1 MWIGYNYSIHFSIY
15 RYNPYNM
22 YNMYNQYNPYNMH
35 NSYNP
40 YTAGNHIHY
49 QEGDLIIAESKEKN
63 ASIKILKGIVIEGER
78 YADSRNIVSVKR
90 IDDERT
96 YTIPTKLIIVHIPSI
111 YYRFNE
117 FKNEILSMSSEDGK
131 EYERLYNIYKTT
143 DNAKYCIGDF
153 IYTDEPCLVTKLDVD
168 SKGKLCYEATNIKG
182 DTIRVYESDIKA
194 SSTYEDYQ
202 RECRKYEISLNEKSE
217 EQYDA
222 TNVTIPNTVA
232 PLCDSTVELSDD
244 SISHNAVDNVSH
256 NTVDNVSHNTVDNVS
271 HNVVD
276 SLENKHKKTEKL
288 LKLGI
293 ALFLGGI

>member
-1 MWIGYNYSIHFSIY
+1 MNDQYNTYTTNNY
-15 RYNPYNM
+15 RYCDR
-22 YNMYNQYNPYNMH
+22 
-35 NSYNP
+35 
-40 YTAGNHIHY
+40 
-49 QEGDLIIAESKEKN
+49 GDLIIAESKEKN
-63 ASIKILKGIVIEGER
+63 ASIKILKGIVIEGVR
-78 YADSRNIVSVKR
+78 STYTWGDIVTVKR
-90 IDDERT
+90 LEDEQI

-131 EYERLYNIYKTT
+131 EYERLYNIYKIT

-153 IYTDEPCLVTKLDVD
+153 IYADEPCLVTKLDVD
-168 SKGKLCYEATNIKG
+168 SNGKLCYEATNIEG

-202 RECRKYEISLNEKSE
+202 RERRKYEISLNKKSE
-217 EQYDA
+217 EQHY
-222 TNVTIPNTVA
+222 VTISNGETS
-232 PLCDSTVELSDD
+232 LCESGGEIIDD
-244 SISHNAVDNVSH
+244 SISHNAVDNVSHNAVDNVSH

>member
-1 MWIGYNYSIHFSIY
+1 MNDQ
-15 RYNPYNM
+15 YNPYNM
-22 YNMYNQYNPYNMH
+22 YNSYNPYNMYMDDQ
-35 NSYNP
+35 YNP

-78 YADSRNIVSVKR
+78 YTDSRNIVTVKR
-90 IDDERT
+90 IDDEQP

-131 EYERLYNIYKTT
+131 EYERLYNIYKKT
-143 DNAKYCIGDF
+143 DNAKYYIGDF
-153 IYTDEPCLVTKLDVD
+153 IYTDGPCLVTKLDVD
-168 SKGKLCYEATNIKG
+168 SKGKLYYEATNIKG

-202 RECRKYEISLNEKSE
+202 RERRKYEISINKKSE
-217 EQYDA
+217 EQH
-222 TNVTIPNTVA
+222 NVTISNVETS
-232 PLCDSTVELSDD
+232 LCDSGVETIDD
-244 SISHNAVDNVSH
+244 SISYNR
-256 NTVDNVSHNTVDNVS
+256 
-271 HNVVD
+271 VD
-276 SLENKHKKTEKL
+276 SLEEKHKKTEKI

-293 ALFLGGI
+293 ALLLGGI

>member
-1 MWIGYNYSIHFSIY
+1 
-15 RYNPYNM
+15 
-22 YNMYNQYNPYNMH
+22 MH

-63 ASIKILKGIVIEGER
+63 ASIRILKGIIIEGER
-78 YADSRNIVSVKR
+78 YTDSRNIVTVKR
-90 IDDERT
+90 IDDGRT

-168 SKGKLCYEATNIKG
+168 SNGKLCYEATNIEG

-202 RECRKYEISLNEKSE
+202 RERRKYEISLNEKSE
-217 EQYDA
+217 EQHDVIVSNIE
-222 TNVTIPNTVA
+222 T
-232 PLCDSTVELSDD
+232 PLCDSAVEAIDD
-244 SISHNAVDNVSH
+244 SISHNIVDGVSH

-271 HNVVD
+271 YNVVD

-293 ALFLGGI
+293 SLLLGGI

>member
-1 MWIGYNYSIHFSIY
+1 MNDQYNTYTTNNY
-15 RYNPYNM
+15 RYCD
-22 YNMYNQYNPYNMH
+22 
-35 NSYNP
+35 
-40 YTAGNHIHY
+40 G
-49 QEGDLIIAESKEKN
+49 GDLIIAESKEKN
-63 ASIKILKGIVIEGER
+63 ASIKILKGIVIEGVR
-78 YADSRNIVSVKR
+78 RTYTCGDVVTVKR
-90 IDDERT
+90 LEDEQI

-131 EYERLYNIYKTT
+131 EYERLYNIYKIT
-143 DNAKYCIGDF
+143 DNAKYYIGDF

-168 SKGKLCYEATNIKG
+168 SNGKLYYEATNIEG

-194 SSTYEDYQ
+194 NSTYEDYQ
-202 RECRKYEISLNEKSE
+202 RERKKYEISLNKKSE
-217 EQYDA
+217 EQHDIIVSNIE
-222 TNVTIPNTVA
+222 TS
-232 PLCDSTVELSDD
+232 LCDSGSEIIDD

-256 NTVDNVSHNTVDNVS
+256 NTVDNVSY
-271 HNVVD
+271 NVVY

>member
-1 MWIGYNYSIHFSIY
+1 MGVIIQSTFLFD

-90 IDDERT
+90 IDDEQT
-96 YTIPTKLIIVHIPSI
+96 YTIPTKLIIVHIPCI
-111 YYRFNE
+111 YYRFDE

-153 IYTDEPCLVTKLDVD
+153 IDADGPCLVTKLDVD
-168 SKGKLCYEATNIKG
+168 SEGKLCYEVTNIKG
-182 DTIRVYESDIKA
+182 DTIRVYESNIKA

-202 RECRKYEISLNEKSE
+202 RERRKYEISLNEKSE

-232 PLCDSTVELSDD
+232 SLCDSGVEAIDD
-244 SISHNAVDNVSH
+244 SISHNIVDSVSH
-256 NTVDNVSHNTVDNVS
+256 NTFDL
-271 HNVVD
+271 
-276 SLENKHKKTEKL
+276 LENKHKKTEKL

>member
-1 MWIGYNYSIHFSIY
+1 MGVIIQSTFLFN

-90 IDDERT
+90 IDDEQT
-96 YTIPTKLIIVHIPSI
+96 YTIPTKLIIVHIPCI
-111 YYRFNE
+111 YYRFDE

-131 EYERLYNIYKTT
+131 EYERLYNVYKTT

-153 IYTDEPCLVTKLDVD
+153 IDADGPCLVTKLDVD
-168 SKGKLCYEATNIKG
+168 SEGKLCYEVTNIKG
-182 DTIRVYESDIKA
+182 DTIRDYESNIKA

-202 RECRKYEISLNEKSE
+202 RERRKYEISLNEKSE

-232 PLCDSTVELSDD
+232 SLCDSGVEAIDD
-244 SISHNAVDNVSH
+244 SISHNIVDSVSH
-256 NTVDNVSHNTVDNVS
+256 NTFDL
-271 HNVVD
+271 
-276 SLENKHKKTEKL
+276 LENKHKKTEKL

>member
-1 MWIGYNYSIHFSIY
+1 
-15 RYNPYNM
+15 
-22 YNMYNQYNPYNMH
+22 MH

-40 YTAGNHIHY
+40 YTTGNHIHY
-49 QEGDLIIAESKEKN
+49 QEGDLIIAESKGKN
-63 ASIKILKGIVIEGER
+63 ASIKILKGIIIEGVR
-78 YADSRNIVSVKR
+78 STYTWGDIVTVR
-90 IDDERT
+90 RLEDEQI
-96 YTIPTKLIIVHIPSI
+96 YTIPTKLIIVHVPSI
-111 YYRFNE
+111 YYRFDE
-117 FKNEILSMSSEDGK
+117 FMSEILSMSSDDGK
-131 EYERLYNIYKTT
+131 EYERLYTIYKTT

-153 IYTDEPCLVTKLDVD
+153 IDADGPCLVTKLDVD
-168 SKGKLCYEATNIKG
+168 SEGKLCYEVTNIKG

-202 RECRKYEISLNEKSE
+202 RERRKYEISLNEKSE

-232 PLCDSTVELSDD
+232 SLCDSGVETIDD
-244 SISHNAVDNVSH
+244 SISHNTVDNVSY

>member
-1 MWIGYNYSIHFSIY
+1 
-15 RYNPYNM
+15 
-22 YNMYNQYNPYNMH
+22 MH

-63 ASIKILKGIVIEGER
+63 ASIKLLKGIVIEGER
-78 YADSRNIVSVKR
+78 YTDSRNIVTVKR

-111 YYRFNE
+111 YYRFDE
-117 FKNEILSMSSEDGK
+117 FKAEILSMSSEDGK

-143 DNAKYCIGDF
+143 DNAKYYIGD
-153 IYTDEPCLVTKLDVD
+153 YVDANGSCLITKLDVD
-168 SKGKLCYEATNIKG
+168 SEGKLYYDATNIEG

-194 SSTYEDYQ
+194 KSTYEDYQ
-202 RECRKYEISLNEKSE
+202 RERREYEISRNKKSE

-222 TNVTIPNTVA
+222 TNVTIPDTVA
-232 PLCDSTVELSDD
+232 SLCDSGVETIDNN
-244 SISHNAVDNVSH
+244 ISYNRF
-256 NTVDNVSHNTVDNVS
+256 
-271 HNVVD
+271 D
-276 SLENKHKKTEKL
+276 SLEDKHKKTEKL

>member
-1 MWIGYNYSIHFSIY
+1 MND
-15 RYNPYNM
+15 
-22 YNMYNQYNPYNMH
+22 QYNPYNMH

-78 YADSRNIVSVKR
+78 YTDSRNIVTVKR
-90 IDDERT
+90 IDDGRT

-131 EYERLYNIYKTT
+131 AYERLYNIYKTT
-143 DNAKYCIGDF
+143 DNAKYYIGDF
-153 IYTDEPCLVTKLDVD
+153 IYADGPCLVTKLDVD
-168 SKGKLCYEATNIKG
+168 SKGKLCYEVTNIKG

-202 RECRKYEISLNEKSE
+202 RERRKYEISLNEKSE

-222 TNVTIPNTVA
+222 TNITIPNTVA

-244 SISHNAVDNVSH
+244 SILHNTFDNVSYNVVDNVSY

>member
-1 MWIGYNYSIHFSIY
+1 
-15 RYNPYNM
+15 
-22 YNMYNQYNPYNMH
+22 MH

-63 ASIKILKGIVIEGER
+63 ASIRILKGIVIEGER
-78 YADSRNIVSVKR
+78 YTDSRNIVTVKR
-90 IDDERT
+90 IDYERT

-131 EYERLYNIYKTT
+131 AYERLYNIYKIT

-153 IYTDEPCLVTKLDVD
+153 IYADSPCLVTKLDID
-168 SKGKLCYEATNIKG
+168 SEGKLCYEATNIKG

-202 RECRKYEISLNEKSE
+202 RERRKYEISLNEKSK
-217 EQYDA
+217 EQHDV
-222 TNVTIPNTVA
+222 TNVTIPDTVA
-232 PLCDSTVELSDD
+232 SLCDSGVEAIDD
-244 SISHNAVDNVSH
+244 SISHNIVDSVSH
-256 NTVDNVSHNTVDNVS
+256 NTFDL
-271 HNVVD
+271 
-276 SLENKHKKTEKL
+276 LENKHKKTEKL

>member
-1 MWIGYNYSIHFSIY
+1 
-15 RYNPYNM
+15 M
-22 YNMYNQYNPYNMH
+22 Y

-78 YADSRNIVSVKR
+78 YTDSRNIVSVKR

-131 EYERLYNIYKTT
+131 KYERLYNIYKIT

-153 IYTDEPCLVTKLDVD
+153 IYTDEPCLVTKLDID
-168 SKGKLCYEATNIKG
+168 SEGKLYYEATNIEG

-202 RECRKYEISLNEKSE
+202 RERRKYEISLNEKSE
-217 EQYDA
+217 EQHDV
-222 TNVTIPNTVA
+222 TNVTIPDTVA
-232 PLCDSTVELSDD
+232 SLCDSGGEIIDD
-244 SISHNAVDNVSH
+244 SIL
-256 NTVDNVSHNTVDNVS
+256 HNTVDNVS

>member
-1 MWIGYNYSIHFSIY
+1 
-15 RYNPYNM
+15 M

-78 YADSRNIVSVKR
+78 YTDSRNIVSVKR

-131 EYERLYNIYKTT
+131 AYERLYNIYKTT

-168 SKGKLCYEATNIKG
+168 SNGKLCYEATNIKG
-182 DTIRVYESDIKA
+182 NTIKLYESDIK
-194 SSTYEDYQ
+194 SKSTYNDYQ
-202 RECRKYEISLNEKSE
+202 QARREYEISCNKKLE

-222 TNVTIPNTVA
+222 SNVNIPDSVTS
-232 PLCDSTVELSDD
+232 LCDSGVELINDGVLS
-244 SISHNAVDNVSH
+244 
-256 NTVDNVSHNTVDNVS
+256 NTVDNVSYNVVDNISHNTVDNVS

>member
-1 MWIGYNYSIHFSIY
+1 
-15 RYNPYNM
+15 M

-63 ASIKILKGIVIEGER
+63 ASIKILKGIAIEGER

-143 DNAKYCIGDF
+143 DNAKYYIGDF
-153 IYTDEPCLVTKLDVD
+153 IYADGPCLVTKLDVD
-168 SKGKLCYEATNIKG
+168 SEGKLCYEVTNIKG

-202 RECRKYEISLNEKSE
+202 RERRKYEISLNKKSE
-217 EQYDA
+217 EQHDA
-222 TNVTIPNTVA
+222 TNVTIPDTVA
-232 PLCDSTVELSDD
+232 SLCDSVGEIIDD
-244 SISHNAVDNVSH
+244 SISHNTADNVSHNTVDNVSH
-256 NTVDNVSHNTVDNVS
+256 NTVDNVSYNTVDNVSHNTVDNVS

>member
-1 MWIGYNYSIHFSIY
+1 
-15 RYNPYNM
+15 M

-35 NSYNP
+35 NSYNPYNMYMDDQYNP

-63 ASIKILKGIVIEGER
+63 ASIRILKGIIIEGER
-78 YADSRNIVSVKR
+78 YTDSRNIVTVKR
-90 IDDERT
+90 IDDGRT

-111 YYRFNE
+111 YYRCNE

-153 IYTDEPCLVTKLDVD
+153 IDADGPCLVTKLDVD
-168 SKGKLCYEATNIKG
+168 SEGKLCYEVTNIKG

-202 RECRKYEISLNEKSE
+202 RERRKYEISLNDKSE
-217 EQYDA
+217 EQYDV

-232 PLCDSTVELSDD
+232 SLCDSGVETIDD
-244 SISHNAVDNVSH
+244 SISH
-256 NTVDNVSHNTVDNVS
+256 NTVDNVSYNTFN
-271 HNVVD
+271 
-276 SLENKHKKTEKL
+276 SLEDKHNKTKKL

-293 ALFLGGI
+293 ALLLGGI

>member
-1 MWIGYNYSIHFSIY
+1 
-15 RYNPYNM
+15 
-22 YNMYNQYNPYNMH
+22 MH
-35 NSYNP
+35 NSYNPHNMDNQYNP

-78 YADSRNIVSVKR
+78 YTDSRNIVTVKR
-90 IDDERT
+90 IDDDRT

-131 EYERLYNIYKTT
+131 EYERLYNVYKTT
-143 DNAKYCIGDF
+143 DNAKYYIGDF

-168 SKGKLCYEATNIKG
+168 SKGKLYYEATNIEG
-182 DTIRVYESDIKA
+182 DTIRVYESDIKD

-202 RECRKYEISLNEKSE
+202 RERRKYEIGLNEKSE
-217 EQYDA
+217 EQHDVIVSNIE
-222 TNVTIPNTVA
+222 T
-232 PLCDSTVELSDD
+232 PLCDSGVEAIDD
-244 SISHNAVDNVSH
+244 SISHNIVDGVSH
-256 NTVDNVSHNTVDNVS
+256 NAFDLLEDKHN
-271 HNVVD
+271 
-276 SLENKHKKTEKL
+276 KTEKL

>member
-1 MWIGYNYSIHFSIY
+1 
-15 RYNPYNM
+15 M
-22 YNMYNQYNPYNMH
+22 Y

-63 ASIKILKGIVIEGER
+63 ASIRILKGIVIEGER

-117 FKNEILSMSSEDGK
+117 FKNEIISMSSEDGK

-153 IYTDEPCLVTKLDVD
+153 IDADGPCLVTKLDID
-168 SKGKLCYEATNIKG
+168 SEGKLCYEVTNIKG

-202 RECRKYEISLNEKSE
+202 RERRKYEISLNKKLE
-217 EQYDA
+217 EQHDV
-222 TNVTIPNTVA
+222 TNVTIPNTVTS
-232 PLCDSTVELSDD
+232 LYDSGSEIIDD
-244 SISHNAVDNVSH
+244 SISHNAVDNVSY
-256 NTVDNVSHNTVDNVS
+256 NTVDNVSHNTIDNVS

>member
-1 MWIGYNYSIHFSIY
+1 
-15 RYNPYNM
+15 M

-90 IDDERT
+90 IDNERT
-96 YTIPTKLIIVHIPSI
+96 YTIPTKLIIVHIPCI
-111 YYRFNE
+111 YYRFDE

-131 EYERLYNIYKTT
+131 EYERLYNIYKIT

-168 SKGKLCYEATNIKG
+168 SKGKLYYEATNIEG
-182 DTIRVYESDIKA
+182 DTIRVYESDIKT

-202 RECRKYEISLNEKSE
+202 RERRKYEISRNKKLE

-222 TNVTIPNTVA
+222 TNVTIPDTVA
-232 PLCDSTVELSDD
+232 SLCDSGVEAIDD
-244 SISHNAVDNVSH
+244 SILHNAVDNVSH
-256 NTVDNVSHNTVDNVS
+256 NIVDGVSYNAF
-271 HNVVD
+271 D

>member
-1 MWIGYNYSIHFSIY
+1 MND
-15 RYNPYNM
+15 
-22 YNMYNQYNPYNMH
+22 Q
-35 NSYNP
+35 YNP
-40 YTAGNHIHY
+40 YTANNY
-49 QEGDLIIAESKEKN
+49 RYSEEGDLIIAESKEKN
-63 ASIKILKGIVIEGER
+63 TSFKILKGIIIEGIR
-78 YADSRNIVSVKR
+78 HTYTWGDIVTVKR
-90 IDDERT
+90 FEDEKI
-96 YTIPTKLIIVHIPSI
+96 YTIPANLIIVCVPFI
-111 YYRFNE
+111 YYRFDE
-117 FKNEILSMSSEDGK
+117 FKAEILSMSSDDGK

-153 IYTDEPCLVTKLDVD
+153 IDVDGPCLVTKLDID
-168 SKGKLCYEATNIKG
+168 SEGKLYYEATNIEG

-202 RECRKYEISLNEKSE
+202 RERRKYEISLNEKSE

-232 PLCDSTVELSDD
+232 PLCDSVGEIIDD
-244 SISHNAVDNVSH
+244 SISHNAVDNVSY
-256 NTVDNVSHNTVDNVS
+256 NTVDNVSYNTVDNVS

>member
-1 MWIGYNYSIHFSIY
+1 
-15 RYNPYNM
+15 
-22 YNMYNQYNPYNMH
+22 MYNQYNPYNMH

-63 ASIKILKGIVIEGER
+63 ASIKILKGIVIEGVR
-78 YADSRNIVSVKR
+78 RTYTWGDIVTVKR
-90 IDDERT
+90 LEDEQI

-111 YYRFNE
+111 YYRFDE
-117 FKNEILSMSSEDGK
+117 FMSEILSMSSEDGK
-131 EYERLYNIYKTT
+131 EYERLYNVYKTT

-153 IYTDEPCLVTKLDVD
+153 IYTDGPCLVTKLDVD
-168 SKGKLCYEATNIKG
+168 SNGKLCYEATNIEG

-202 RECRKYEISLNEKSE
+202 RERRKYEISLNEKSE
-217 EQYDA
+217 EQHDV
-222 TNVTIPNTVA
+222 TNVIIPDTVTS
-232 PLCDSTVELSDD
+232 LCDSGVETIDNN
-244 SISHNAVDNVSH
+244 ISYNRF
-256 NTVDNVSHNTVDNVS
+256 
-271 HNVVD
+271 D
-276 SLENKHKKTEKL
+276 SLEDKHTKTEKL

>member
-1 MWIGYNYSIHFSIY
+1 MND
-15 RYNPYNM
+15 
-22 YNMYNQYNPYNMH
+22 QYNMH

-63 ASIKILKGIVIEGER
+63 ASIKILKGIIIEGER
-78 YADSRNIVSVKR
+78 YIDSRNIVTVKR

-117 FKNEILSMSSEDGK
+117 FKAEILSMSSEDGK
-131 EYERLYNIYKTT
+131 EYERLYNIYKIT

-153 IYTDEPCLVTKLDVD
+153 IYADGPCLVTKLDID
-168 SKGKLCYEATNIKG
+168 SEGKLCYEATNIKG
-182 DTIRVYESDIKA
+182 DTIRVYESDIKD
-194 SSTYEDYQ
+194 SSTYEKYQ
-202 RECRKYEISLNEKSE
+202 RERRKYEISCNKKLE

-232 PLCDSTVELSDD
+232 SLCDSGVETIDNN
-244 SISHNAVDNVSH
+244 ISYNRF
-256 NTVDNVSHNTVDNVS
+256 
-271 HNVVD
+271 D
-276 SLENKHKKTEKL
+276 SLEDKHKKTEKL
-288 LKLGI
+288 LKHGI

>member
-1 MWIGYNYSIHFSIY
+1 MWIGYKIIQSTFLFN

-78 YADSRNIVSVKR
+78 YADNRNIVSVKR

-131 EYERLYNIYKTT
+131 EYERLYNIYKIT

-168 SKGKLCYEATNIKG
+168 SKGKLYYEATNIEG
-182 DTIRVYESDIKA
+182 DTIIVYESDIKA

-202 RECRKYEISLNEKSE
+202 RERKEYEISLNEKSE
-217 EQYDA
+217 EQHDVIVSNIE
-222 TNVTIPNTVA
+222 T
-232 PLCDSTVELSDD
+232 PLCDSGVETIDD
-244 SISHNAVDNVSH
+244 SISHNTVDNVSH

-276 SLENKHKKTEKL
+276 SLENKHEKTEKL